1 MAPIGSRV
9 ALLTPFPRIRSPVDV
24 MGDKAL
30 KAPEAVVWPVPPE
43 PTANVPASVT
53 APVVD
58 VEGVRPVV
66 PAENDATVLAVVAS
80 VPVVGSVTAVV
91 PVTVNVVAKAP
102 DVVRFP
108 PSVSVFVPL
117 LTPVPP
123 FAAGRIPVTPVV
135 SGNPVAF
142 VSTKADGVP
151 KAGVVSVGLL
161 LITTDPAV
169 PVIVYSP
176 TVPALSNNT
185 RPDVPPETVEEPTAR
200 LLPLGGNKATL
211 TMADGL
217 AGRVGLVAPSVGVW
231 QRMGCA
237 HDLTVPKRGG
247 VSRATSLVRF
257 GRARLV
263 QANCAA
269 PSRV

>member
-1 MAPIGSRV
+1 
-9 ALLTPFPRIRSPVDV
+9 

-102 DVVRFP
+102 AWVTLP
-108 PSVSVFVPL
+108 AIVSVFVPL

-123 FAAGRIPVTPVV
+123 ELAGSVPVV
-135 SGNPVAF
+135 N
-142 VSTKADGVP
+142 
-151 KAGVVSVGLL
+151 
-161 LITTDPAV
+161 
-169 PVIVYSP
+169 
-176 TVPALSNNT
+176 AL
-185 RPDVPPETVEEPTAR
+185 V
-200 LLPLGGNKATL
+200 
-211 TMADGL
+211 
-217 AGRVGLVAPSVGVW
+217 LVA
-231 QRMGCA
+231 
-237 HDLTVPKRGG
+237 
-247 VSRATSLVRF
+247 
-257 GRARLV
+257 
-263 QANCAA
+263 
-269 PSRV
+269 